1 MADPGTAIVSL
12 LGAASSVASIGKVI
26 ADIIEKKA
34 QNGNAEA
41 AKALA
46 AIRNKSSMMGP
57 GSFPVFDGSDYEIWR
72 NMMRAL
78 LISHDLWDLVE
89 NGYKAKAFK
98 KDGKKK
104 DALAMMIILLGVDQ
118 SVRRCTLNANNSKE
132 AWEAIQIKYQGM
144 TDDQMAEFRA
154 AFSLFDK
161 DGDGCI
167 TRKELGTMMR
177 SLGENPSEADLQDMI
192 NEVDADGNGTIDFSE
207 FLNFMAGMK
216 N

>member
-1 MADPGTAIVSL
+1 
-12 LGAASSVASIGKVI
+12 
-26 ADIIEKKA
+26 
-34 QNGNAEA
+34 
-41 AKALA
+41 
-46 AIRNKSSMMGP
+46 MGP

-118 SVRRCTLNANNSKE
+118 SVR
-132 AWEAIQIKYQGM
+132 M
-144 TDDQMAEFRA
+144 MDDQMAEFKA

>member
-46 AIRNKSSMMGP
+46 AISLFVCVNVGNKSSMMGP
-57 GSFPVFDGSDYEIWR
+57 GSFPVFDGSEYEIWR

-104 DALAMMIILLGVDQ
+104 DALAMMIILLGVDK
-118 SVRRCTLNANNSKE
+118 SVRT
-132 AWEAIQIKYQGM
+132 

>member
-12 LGAASSVASIGKVI
+12 LGAASSVASIGKII

-46 AIRNKSSMMGP
+46 AISSMMGP

-144 TDDQMAEFRA
+144 TDDQMAEFKA

>member
-12 LGAASSVASIGKVI
+12 LGAASSVASIGKTI

-46 AIRNKSSMMGP
+46 AISSMMGP

-132 AWEAIQIKYQGM
+132 AWDAIQIKYQGM
-144 TDDQMAEFRA
+144 MDDQMAEFKA

>member
-46 AIRNKSSMMGP
+46 AISSMMGP
-57 GSFPVFDGSDYEIWR
+57 GSFPVFDGSEYEIWR

-192 NEVDADGNGTIDFSE
+192 NEVDADGDGTIDFSE

>member
-1 MADPGTAIVSL
+1 MVDPGSFIVSL
-12 LGAASSVASIGKVI
+12 LGAASSVVTI
-26 ADIIEKKA
+26 ADIIEKRA

-46 AIRNKSSMMGP
+46 DISSMMGP
-57 GSFPVFDGSDYEIWR
+57 GSFPVFDGSEYEIWR

-78 LISHDLWDLVE
+78 LISHGLWDLVE

-104 DALAMMIILLGVDQ
+104 DAMAMMIILLGVDQ

-132 AWEAIQIKYQGM
+132 AWDAIQIKYQGM
-144 TDDQMAEFRA
+144 TDDQMAEFKA

-167 TRKELGTMMR
+167 SRKELGTMMR
-177 SLGENPSEADLQDMI
+177 SLGENPTEADLQDMM
-192 NEVDADGNGTIDFSE
+192 NEADVDGNGTIEFSE
-207 FLNFMAGMK
+207 FLSFMAGK

>member
-46 AIRNKSSMMGP
+46 AISSMMGP
-57 GSFPVFDGSDYEIWR
+57 GSFPVFDGCDYEIWR